1 MREENFR
8 AAAGDNS
15 GHRHSGA
22 VAGVADKMAVT
33 VLGSDKL
40 HTVHI
45 CRVLC
50 TVYHHEAG

>member
-22 VAGVADKMAVT
+22 VAGAADKMAVT

-40 HTVHI
+40 RSDHSRRI
-45 CRVLC
+45 FR